1 MLEEQYNPEKIESS
15 IQSEWEKSNKYKATP
30 DDREKY
36 YCLSMF
42 PYPSGKLHMGPHVK
56 FSRGIREHRQAIIL
70 LSIIWSSLIFIALFP
85 FRLNT

>member
-15 IQSEWEKSNKYKATP
+15 IQSEWEKISKYKATP

-42 PYPSGKLHMGPHVK
+42 PYPS
-56 FSRGIREHRQAIIL
+56 
-70 LSIIWSSLIFIALFP
+70 
-85 FRLNT
+85 

>member
-15 IQSEWEKSNKYKATP
+15 IQSEWEKLCKYKATP

-42 PYPSGKLHMGPHVK
+42 PYPSGKLHMGHV
-56 FSRGIREHRQAIIL
+56 L
-70 LSIIWSSLIFIALFP
+70 SLIHI
-85 FRLNT
+85 

>member
-15 IQSEWEKSNKYKATP
+15 IQSEWEKISKYKATP

-42 PYPSGKLHMGPHVK
+42 PYPSGKLHRGHVRNYTFGDV
-56 FSRGIREHRQAIIL
+56 FSRYK
-70 LSIIWSSLIFIALFP
+70 SIFLRYLP
-85 FRLNT
+85 FKIPNSKAASNSKS